1 MAYHEISR
9 MDIWEVIR
17 RWHDRQ
23 SISQIASALAYDR
36 KTVRTHIRT
45 AVSLGLSLD
54 KPLPA
59 KEDLLGQMKTSGAPL
74 GRSARAQQTLAPH
87 LDEIT
92 RLINDPEIALKPKT
106 AFEVI
111 SSRYGLTGTVSYAS
125 FKRFVRQNE
134 PALYPSR
141 TTCRLEAAPG
151 SEVQVDYAQV
161 CLLPDPE
168 TGKRHR
174 LYVFIGTLSHSRAK
188 YVELTFGQDQQ
199 SFVGSHARMFAY
211 FGGVPAREVLD
222 NLKSGV
228 LKPDIY
234 DPLFNRTFREMA
246 EHYGIFLDPARVRKP
261 RDKGKVERDV
271 QTVREAAR
279 KILLLNP
286 GAQLA
291 DLNRE
296 LRHWVSH
303 EYGQRLHGTTREK
316 PSVVFQER
324 EKPALKS
331 LPEQPF
337 EIAEWKLATVH
348 PDHYIQFR
356 GKAYS
361 VPHAYVGRQ
370 VWIRATARLLQVMYD
385 DQVVKQ
391 HVITGRFR
399 TTDFSDFPENVQAA
413 LDTSRL
419 HKSLLERAERV
430 GPTFHQ
436 MIRELL
442 EEHAFIN
449 LRRAQGLLAAAEE
462 GRSPLAVECAVRAL
476 LAHGVKATPAVLRH
490 VLTRLAAEET
500 TRRTLPLSPETQ
512 DFIRDASYFIHT
524 GEEAV

>member
-1 MAYHEISR
+1 LAYHEISR

-23 SISQIASALAYDR
+23 SISQIASALSYDR
-36 KTVRTHIRT
+36 KTVRAHIRT

-59 KEDLLGQMKTSGAPL
+59 KEGLLGQIKTSGTPL
-74 GRSARAQQTLAPH
+74 GRNARAQQALAPH
-87 LDEIT
+87 LDEIA

-111 SSRYGLTGTVSYAS
+111 SARYSLTDTVSYAS
-125 FKRFVRQNE
+125 FKRFARENAL
-134 PALYPSR
+134 ALYPNR
-141 TTCRLEAAPG
+141 ATCRLEAAAG

-161 CLLPDPE
+161 CLWPDPE

-199 SFVGSHARMFAY
+199 RFVGSHVRMFTY

-228 LKPDIY
+228 LRPDIY

-279 KILLLNP
+279 KVLLLNP

-296 LRHWVSH
+296 LRHWASH
-303 EYGQRLHGTTREK
+303 EYGERLHGTTREK
-316 PSVVFQER
+316 PSVVFQQRER
-324 EKPALKS
+324 PVLKALPGK
-331 LPEQPF
+331 PF

-361 VPHAYVGRQ
+361 VPHAYVGRK
-370 VWIRATARLLQVMYD
+370 VWIRATAQLLQVWYD
-385 DQVVKQ
+385 DQIAKQ

-399 TTDFSDFPENVQAA
+399 TTDFADFPANVQAA

-419 HKSLLERAERV
+419 HKSVLERAERI

-436 MIRELL
+436 VIRELL
-442 EEHAFIN
+442 DEHAFLN

-462 GRSPLAVECAVRAL
+462 EHAPRAVECAIQAL

-500 TRRTLPLSPETQ
+500 AGGVLPISPETQ
-512 DFIRDASYFIHT
+512 AFVRDASYFIHT
-524 GEEAV
+524 KEEAV